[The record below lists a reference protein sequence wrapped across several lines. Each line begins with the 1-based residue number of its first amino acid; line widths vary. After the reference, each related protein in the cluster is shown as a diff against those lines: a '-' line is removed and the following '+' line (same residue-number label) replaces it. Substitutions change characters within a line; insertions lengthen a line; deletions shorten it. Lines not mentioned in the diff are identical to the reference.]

1 MPVLD
6 KGKLS
11 RLNME
16 LTNRYDTLRYAV
28 MSRSLKYI
36 NEGADRGGWRDTED
50 MSATI
55 GDASEIRMACD
66 DFKTILSE
74 IRRLK

>member
-11 RLNME
+11 KLNME
-16 LTNRYDTLRYAV
+16 LTNRYDALRYAV
-28 MSRSLKYI
+28 SGRSLKYI
-36 NEGADRGGWRDTED
+36 NEGADRCGWRDPED

-55 GDASEIRMACD
+55 GDDSEIRMACD

>member
-1 MPVLD
+1 MPVLN

-16 LTNRYDTLRYAV
+16 LKSRYDTLRYAI
-28 MSRSLKYI
+28 MGRALKSNKERAGKGRWI
-36 NEGADRGGWRDTED
+36 DTED